1 MGRALPQELRDQVV
15 AEWRH
20 GSGSIRELAERF
32 GVGEATV
39 NRWVTRFARTGSAA
53 PLPHGGGQ
61 TLRIPDDK
69 LAVLA
74 AVVRERPDLSR
85 RAYVALF
92 RDATGIEVAVHT
104 MGRALRRLGCTRD
117 GNRWSPPGGP
127 VDASAG
133 ASTEPESRSR

>member
-20 GSGSIRELAERF
+20 GTGSPRELAVRF

-39 NRWVTRFARTGSAA
+39 NRWVTRYARTGSAA

-61 TLRIPDDK
+61 THRISDDQ
-69 LAVLA
+69 LPVLA
-74 AVVRERPDLSR
+74 ALVKERPDLSR
-85 RAYVALF
+85 RAYVELF
-92 RDATGIEVAVHT
+92 AAATGIEVAVHT

-117 GNRWSPPGGP
+117 GNRWSPPGG
-127 VDASAG
+127 AAG
-133 ASTEPESRSR
+133 APTASPTTDET